1 MQPIEERLIERGKDD
16 VFIFTMTLVGNV
28 VSFICIVFT
37 FNYVRLWR
45 GDEGVFDNK
54 EKDIIED
61 DVDL

>member
-1 MQPIEERLIERGKDD
+1 MQSIEERLIERGEDD

-37 FNYVRLWR
+37 FNFVRLWR
-45 GDEGVFDNK
+45 GDEEVYHNK
-54 EKDIIED
+54 EKDISED